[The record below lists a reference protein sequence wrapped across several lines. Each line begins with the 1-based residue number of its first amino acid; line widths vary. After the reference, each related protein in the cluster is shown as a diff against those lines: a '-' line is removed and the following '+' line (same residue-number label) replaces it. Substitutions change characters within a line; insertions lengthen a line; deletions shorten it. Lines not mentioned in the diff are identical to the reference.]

1 MREEAANEF
10 IEMMGR
16 HLEEEGTA
24 RIAGRLLGLLLLS
37 DDPLSLDE
45 AAERLQV
52 SKGSI
57 SMNARLLEGWGVA
70 ERVTRPGDRRDFYR
84 IVPDLGTRLL
94 ERQIERVKLMNER
107 IAAARPRLEP
117 LSDAVRGRIDGAVA
131 FNDLAIRTYGAML
144 DEVRRSSGG

>member
-1 MREEAANEF
+1 MREAAANEF

-37 DDPLSLDE
+37 EDPLSLDE

-57 SMNARLLEGWGVA
+57 SMNARLLEDWGVA

-84 IVPDLGTRLL
+84 IAPDMGTRLL
-94 ERQIERVKLMNER
+94 ERQIARMKLLNER
-107 IAAARPRLEP
+107 IAAARPALEP
-117 LSDAVRGRIDGAVA
+117 LPEAVRGRIGRAVA

-144 DEVRRSSGG
+144 DEVRGE